1 MSRKYKRRV
10 RKRFKKRVLK
20 FFSTI
25 FFVLSIGF
33 FAVFAYYYFYP
44 AEMVVGDLTYED
56 GLVTIAVDNAGKDSY
71 CAIVS
76 SKVEKADISD
86 DDWKKISSDK
96 CLYELDKKG
105 NYSVYIKHDDQI
117 EQFTFNEFFEIS
129 VSQTEFYLALNDSE
143 KLKYKSLS
151 FGDSLVEVESL
162 DSDVIK
168 IKNDVMTAVGEG
180 TTKVV
185 ISGGNIKEEID
196 VVVTDLIDPMPKEY
210 NYNRKQ

>member
-1 MSRKYKRRV
+1 MGGTSRYMRAYDGSSV
-10 RKRFKKRVLK
+10 
-20 FFSTI
+20 FSWENDIYDHCCT
-25 FFVLSIGF
+25 
-33 FAVFAYYYFYP
+33 
-44 AEMVVGDLTYED
+44 
-56 GLVTIAVDNAGKDSY
+56 GLY
-71 CAIVS
+71 
-76 SKVEKADISD
+76 
-86 DDWKKISSDK
+86 
-96 CLYELDKKG
+96 G

-210 NYNRKQ
+210 NYNRSYLSVK